1 MKALTIKLFRDIWLM
16 RGAVFTIALVVAS
29 GVAAFV
35 TLRGTW
41 LSIIRAR
48 DHYYSVERFG
58 DVFAQLERAPL
69 TLTSSLENLPDVARV
84 YTRVSGF
91 ARVPLESLDEPAQA
105 QVVSIPE
112 DAKPPINGLR
122 LISGRMPSPDRDD
135 EAVLIE
141 MFAKTHKVHPGTV
154 LKVIIEGRERVL
166 RVVGIGMSPEF
177 VLSVPTGAQAPAPE
191 RFAVLWM
198 TRKAVEA
205 AYDMRGAFNSVVMK
219 LSPGA
224 NPDAVIQR
232 LDTMLDRYGS
242 LGAYS
247 RDRQLSNYF
256 LTQDMANLAVMATM
270 APIIFLGVAAFL
282 LNVVL
287 SRLIE
292 LDRPQ
297 IATLKAV
304 GYTDLE
310 VGMHYLELTLLIA
323 VTGAALGLGTG
334 AWLGRG
340 LTAMYVKFYR
350 MPGLAFHMS
359 SELAASAV
367 IASLAAGIL
376 GSFLSVRRVVVL
388 PPAEAM
394 RPAAPPSYKRGVLSM
409 ALLAG
414 LGASARMV
422 ARDLM
427 RRPMRA
433 ALSALGIAA
442 ATGIL
447 VVGQFFSDAMGF
459 LVNFYMQKAQ
469 RESLAVSFVQPV
481 PEASAYALRAIPGV
495 RDVQWQRGL
504 SVRVRSAHRD
514 RNVVLMGHGERH
526 SLRPLLDSAGHEVP
540 LRRDDVL
547 LTDTLAKILHVTA
560 GDSVTIEPLQGDRTP
575 RLLTMTGT
583 LSELMGLWI
592 HTSDH
597 VMNDMLGDAAAVTDV
612 MLLADKD
619 RISEVQREISD
630 MPQVSGVIRK
640 DLVISEFRRQ
650 TADSMSTFAVVLTA
664 FAVTIAL
671 SVVYNNA
678 RVSLSMRGRELASL
692 RVLGFTRAEI
702 SQILVGELAVQVLTG
717 IPVGLVFGRLLV
729 SVMLRVSDPEA
740 FRFPAF
746 VSHHTY
752 AFAALV
758 TASAAVASALL
769 VRRKLDKLDLIEV
782 LKTRE

>member
-1 MKALTIKLFRDIWLM
+1 VKALTIKLFRDIWVM
-16 RGAVFTIALVVAS
+16 RGAVLTISLVVAS

-48 DHYYSVERFG
+48 DHYYSAERFG

-69 TLTSSLENLPDVARV
+69 TLTTDLEDLPDVALV

-91 ARVPLESLDEPAQA
+91 ARVPLDGLDEPAQA

-112 DAKPPINGLR
+112 DGKPPINGLR
-122 LISGRMPSPDRDD
+122 LISGRLPSPDRDD
-135 EAVLIE
+135 EAVIVE
-141 MFAKTHKVHPGTV
+141 MFAKAHKVHPGQV

-166 RVVGIGMSPEF
+166 RVVGVGMSPEF
-177 VLSVPTGAQAPAPE
+177 VLSVPNGAQAPAPE

-224 NPDAVIQR
+224 NPEPVIQR
-232 LDTMLDRYGS
+232 LDAVLDRYGS
-242 LGAYS
+242 LGAYG
-247 RDRQLSNYF
+247 RERQLSNYF
-256 LTQDMANLAVMATM
+256 LTQDMANLSTMATL

-292 LDRPQ
+292 LDRSQ

-310 VGMHYLELTLLIA
+310 VGLHYLELTLLIA
-323 VTGAALGLGTG
+323 VTGAVVGLGMGT
-334 AWLGRG
+334 WLGRG
-340 LTAMYVKFYR
+340 LTVMYVKFYR
-350 MPGLAFHMS
+350 MPGLGFHLS

-367 IASLAAGIL
+367 IASLAAGVL
-376 GSFLSVRRVVVL
+376 GSFLAVRRVIVL

-394 RPAAPPSYKRGVLSM
+394 RPAAPPSYKRGVLSA
-409 ALLAG
+409 ALLSW

-422 ARDLM
+422 AREIM
-427 RRPMRA
+427 RRPMRM

-459 LVNFYMQKAQ
+459 LVNFYLQKGQ
-469 RESLAVSFVQPV
+469 RESLAVSFVAPV
-481 PEASAYALRAIPGV
+481 PEPAVYALRALPGV

-504 SVRVRSAHRD
+504 SVRVRSDHRD
-514 RNVVLMGHGERH
+514 RNVVLMGHAERH
-526 SLRPLLDSAGHEVP
+526 SLRPLLDRDGKVVP
-540 LRRDDVL
+540 LGREDVF
-547 LTDTLAKILHVTA
+547 LTDALAKILAVSP
-560 GDSVTIEPLQGDRTP
+560 GDTVTIEPLQGDRTP

-583 LSELMGLWI
+583 LSELMGLWV
-592 HTSDH
+592 HTSDD
-597 VMNDMLGDAAAVTDV
+597 VMNRMLGEAPAVTDA
-612 MLLADKD
+612 MLLVDKD
-619 RISEVQREISD
+619 KLPEVQKEISD
-630 MPQVSGVIRK
+630 MPQVAGVLRK
-640 DLVISEFRRQ
+640 DLVIAEFRRQ
-650 TADSMSTFAVVLTA
+650 TADSMSTFARVLTA

-702 SQILVGELAVQVLTG
+702 SQILIGELSVQVLLG
-717 IPVGLVFGRLLV
+717 IPAGLIFGRILV
-729 SVMLRVSDPEA
+729 SVMLAVSDAEA
-740 FRFPAF
+740 FRFPSI

-758 TASAAVASALL
+758 TGCAAVGSALL

>member
-1 MKALTIKLFRDIWLM
+1 MKALTTKLFRDIWHM
-16 RGAVFTIALVVAS
+16 RGAVFTISLVVAS

-41 LSIIRAR
+41 QSIIRAR
-48 DHYYSVERFG
+48 DQYYSVERFG

-69 TLTSSLENLPDVARV
+69 ALAERLEELPGVSRV
-84 YTRVSGF
+84 YTRVTGF

-105 QVVSIPE
+105 QIVSIPE
-112 DAKPPINGLR
+112 DMKPPVNGLR

-141 MFAKTHKVHPGTV
+141 MFSKTHKVHPGTV
-154 LKVIIEGRERVL
+154 LRVIIEGRERAL

-177 VLSVPTGAQAPAPE
+177 VLSVPNGAQAPAPE

-224 NPDAVIQR
+224 HPDAVIQQ
-232 LDTMLDRYGS
+232 LDDLLDRYGS
-242 LGAYS
+242 LGAYGRS
-247 RDRQLSNYF
+247 RQLSNYF
-256 LTQDMANLAVMATM
+256 LTQDMAQLATM
-270 APIIFLGVAAFL
+270 ATIAPLIFLGVAAFL

-310 VGMHYLELTLLIA
+310 VGRHYLELTLLIA
-323 VTGAALGLGTG
+323 VTGAALGLGMG

-340 LTAMYVKFYR
+340 LTALYVKFYR

-359 SELAASAV
+359 GELAASAV
-367 IASLAAGIL
+367 IASLTAGIL
-376 GSFLSVRRVVVL
+376 GSLLAVRRVIVL

-394 RPAAPPSYKRGVLSM
+394 RPAAPPSYKRGLLSV
-409 ALLAG
+409 ALLSS
-414 LGASARMV
+414 LGTSARMV
-422 ARDLM
+422 AREIM
-427 RRPMRA
+427 RRPMRL
-433 ALSALGIAA
+433 ALSAIGIAA

-459 LVNFYMQKAQ
+459 LVDFYMQKAQ
-469 RESLAVSFVQPV
+469 RESLAVHFVQPV
-481 PEASAYALRAIPGV
+481 PEASAYALRTLPGV

-504 SVRVRSAHRD
+504 SVRVRSGHRD

-526 SLRPLLDSAGHEVP
+526 SLRPLLDAAGREVS
-540 LRRDDVL
+540 LRHDDVL
-547 LTDTLAKILHVTA
+547 LTDALAKILDVSV
-560 GDSVTIEPLQGDRTP
+560 GDTVTIEPLQGDRTP

-583 LSELMGLWI
+583 LSELMGLWVR
-592 HTSDH
+592 TSDQM
-597 VMNDMLGDAAAVTDV
+597 MNAMLRDAPAVTDV
-612 MLLADKD
+612 MLLVDSDKV
-619 RISEVQREISD
+619 SEVQREISD
-630 MPQVSGVIRK
+630 MPQVAGVIRK
-640 DLVISEFRRQ
+640 DLVVAEFRRH
-650 TADSMSTFAVVLTA
+650 TADSMNTFSGVLTL

-692 RVLGFTRAEI
+692 RVLGFTRGEI
-702 SQILVGELAVQVLTG
+702 SQILVGELSVQVLLG
-717 IPVGLVFGRLLV
+717 IPIGLLFGRLLV
-729 SVMLRVSDPEA
+729 STMLAVSDPEA
-740 FRFPAF
+740 FRFPAII
-746 VSHHTY
+746 SHHTY
-752 AFAALV
+752 AVAALV
-758 TASAAVASALL
+758 TALAAVGSALL